1 MARQSLDSTLCGA
14 GMVWSL
20 FHYQKPSLDY
30 DEKNYAAY
38 KRVNQLYAQTL
49 LKVLHPSMD
58 NGSRA
63 LRTFT
68 TNPYLYPI

>member
-1 MARQSLDSTLCGA
+1 
-14 GMVWSL
+14 MVWSL

-49 LKVLHPSMD
+49 LKVLFFASVQQQ
-58 NGSRA
+58 RECWC
-63 LRTFT
+63 
-68 TNPYLYPI
+68 

>member
-1 MARQSLDSTLCGA
+1 
-14 GMVWSL
+14 MVWSL

-49 LKVLHPSMD
+49 LKVLFL
-58 NGSRA
+58 
-63 LRTFT
+63 LRFSSSSTEKCWC
-68 TNPYLYPI
+68 